1 MVLVC
6 NDAGAADEL
15 LAGLEYHMPAVGQAR
30 LAAMR
35 GRGAAQ
41 GMAKLRL
48 NADYT
53 RALAAV
59 IAIGKREGDLFA

>member
-15 LAGLEYHMPAVGQAR
+15 LAGLQYTMPAVGQAR

-35 GRGAAQ
+35 GRSAAH
-41 GMAKLRL
+41 GMAALS
-48 NADYT
+48 AMPDYQ

-59 IAIGKREGDLFA
+59 KALSQREGDLFA